1 MKNLRTII
9 LILLTNIVTYNI
21 NAQELVT
28 KSVGEVVY
36 ENFLKTEKISTD
48 GNGGFIY
55 EFQDDQ
61 FQYIEVYREVRF
73 DNKEQLVNFFEVLE
87 KIAYAPKSN
96 ETDDI
101 EVDMTEY
108 VKYDGLISFQRS
120 GKTQFRVEIKTKY
133 GISLIPIKRTKKL
146 VKIAN
151 SL

>member
-1 MKNLRTII
+1 MKKIKITI
-9 LILLTNIVTYNI
+9 LILLTTIITYNT

-48 GNGGFIY
+48 GKGGFVF

-61 FQYIEVYREVRF
+61 YQYIEVTRKVKF
-73 DNKEQLVNFFEVLE
+73 DNKKQILNFFETLE
-87 KIAYAPKSN
+87 KVAYAPKSKK
-96 ETDDI
+96 TDDI

-108 VKYDGLISFQRS
+108 VTYDGKIYFNRLGKKQFVVNILADNGILI
-120 GKTQFRVEIKTKY
+120 
-133 GISLIPIKRTKKL
+133 IPIKRTKKL
-146 VKIAN
+146 VKIVN